1 MKDKKTIIIIILL
14 IISLSLGGYLL
25 YDKAFSNKFNTK
37 ETISPKDNENSN
49 EAKDNTTSKDTT
61 TSNET
66 TSGNNTSNDTT
77 TSRKDYEYVGLAFNG
92 YKVYNWSDSG
102 IPRDE
107 DEPEQ
112 TVNNISIPKILIDT
126 PVTKIIN
133 KKILNGYRGYI
144 NKITTNI
151 KDEAIV
157 STEVSY
163 RYAVYKD
170 ILFILISDGY
180 LNYRGSGITSYNG
193 YYYDIKNDAEL
204 NVNDIIKKLNIDTKK
219 ALDKANSTNEELS
232 GSDTAKYICN
242 VIPDEMN
249 EILDVYYT
257 TGNNCTEHTMLDYF
271 VKMDI
276 NK

>member
-25 YDKAFSNKFNTK
+25 YDKAFSNKCNTK
-37 ETISPKDNENSN
+37 ETISPTDNENSN
-49 EAKDNTTSKDTT
+49 ETKDNTN
-61 TSNET
+61 SNET
-66 TSGNNTSNDTT
+66 NSGNNTSNDTT

-92 YKVYNWSDSG
+92 YKVYNWPTSEFGKESTD
-102 IPRDE
+102 PD
-107 DEPEQ
+107 Q
-112 TVNNISIPKILIDT
+112 TTNNISIPKILIDT
-126 PVTKIIN
+126 LVTKIIN
-133 KKILNGYRGYI
+133 QKILNGYRGYI

-204 NVNDIIKKLNIDTKK
+204 NVNDIIKRLNIDTKK

-232 GSDTAKYICN
+232 GSDTAKYVCN

-249 EILDVYYT
+249 VALDVYYT
-257 TGNNCTEHTMLDYF
+257 TGNDCTEHTMIDYF

>member
-1 MKDKKTIIIIILL
+1 MKDKKTIIIIMLL

-25 YDKAFSNKFNTK
+25 YDKAFSNKCNTK

-49 EAKDNTTSKDTT
+49 EAKDNT

-112 TVNNISIPKILIDT
+112 TVNNISIPKILINT

-133 KKILNGYRGYI
+133 QKILNSYRGYI

-151 KDEAIV
+151 KDEAVV

-163 RYAVYKD
+163 RYAIYKD

-204 NVNDIIKKLNIDTKK
+204 DTNDIIKRLNIDTKK
-219 ALDKANSTNEELS
+219 ALDKANSTNEELT
-232 GSDTAKYICN
+232 GSDTAKYVCN

-257 TGNNCTEHTMLDYF
+257 TGNNCTDHTMLDYF

>member
-25 YDKAFSNKFNTK
+25 YDKAFSNKCNTK

-49 EAKDNTTSKDTT
+49 EAKDNTTSK
-61 TSNET
+61 
-66 TSGNNTSNDTT
+66 DTT

-151 KDEAIV
+151 KDEAVV

-204 NVNDIIKKLNIDTKK
+204 NANDIVKRLNIDTKK
-219 ALDKANSTNEELS
+219 ALDKANSTNEELT
-232 GSDTAKYICN
+232 GSDTAKYVCN

-257 TGNNCTEHTMLDYF
+257 TGNDCTEHTMLDYF

>member
-25 YDKAFSNKFNTK
+25 YDKAFSNKCNTK

-61 TSNET
+61 ASNET

-77 TSRKDYEYVGLAFNG
+77 TFRKDYEYVGLAFNG
-92 YKVYNWSDSG
+92 YKVYNWPTSEFGKESTD
-102 IPRDE
+102 PD
-107 DEPEQ
+107 Q
-112 TVNNISIPKILIDT
+112 TTNNISIPKILIDT

-204 NVNDIIKKLNIDTKK
+204 NVNDIIKRLNIDTKK

-232 GSDTAKYICN
+232 GSDTAKYVCN

-257 TGNNCTEHTMLDYF
+257 TGNNCTDHTMLDYF